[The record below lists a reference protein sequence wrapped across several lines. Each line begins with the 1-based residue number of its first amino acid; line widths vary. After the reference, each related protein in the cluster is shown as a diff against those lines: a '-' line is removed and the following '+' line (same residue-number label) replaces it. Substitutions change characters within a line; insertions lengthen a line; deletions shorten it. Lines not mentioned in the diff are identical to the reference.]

1 MKNRINISFLKK
13 YEKDYYYLNYLNI
26 ELHLEY
32 IIKLFIKSN
41 YFLKKNLYNFINV
54 YLIKYLEFL
63 KKIF

>member
-32 IIKLFIKSN
+32 IVNYLSN
-41 YFLKKNLYNFINV
+41 QI
-54 YLIKYLEFL
+54 IS
-63 KKIF
+63 

>member
-1 MKNRINISFLKK
+1 MKNKINIYFLKK

-41 YFLKKNLYNFINV
+41 YFLNKNLYNFQMFN
-54 YLIKYLEFL
+54 
-63 KKIF
+63 